1 MNPLKHLTTWIKNL
15 NVQQL
20 GFATFLLFLAGF
32 VLASIGYSI
41 IRLNAH
47 PELLEETHTLTDVAE
62 QTSGDL
68 ISLTETRN
76 GKPKWIIKVKS
87 IQYNSE
93 NTQAAME
100 MVTGTIYNEEGGVLL
115 NFIAPKGR
123 FYKENSRIE
132 LTKTVEL
139 QSPSAQITMKAP
151 FMTWSSLKD
160 EIEASGGIVFSKQDF
175 GRTLAN
181 KAVFAMD
188 FSAIELYGNVQTWL
202 GNTASAGSQT

>member
-93 NTQAAME
+93 NTQAAM
-100 MVTGTIYNEEGGVLL
+100 
-115 NFIAPKGR
+115 
-123 FYKENSRIE
+123 
-132 LTKTVEL
+132 
-139 QSPSAQITMKAP
+139 
-151 FMTWSSLKD
+151 
-160 EIEASGGIVFSKQDF
+160 
-175 GRTLAN
+175 
-181 KAVFAMD
+181 
-188 FSAIELYGNVQTWL
+188 
-202 GNTASAGSQT
+202 